1 MPCLPCCHSSVK
13 TCANPSSSH
22 IPPTLEPHLNQPS
35 PAKHVRLT
43 WSHSCRCRSSSPAH
57 SKNLIILLFQSQ
69 NQGSLTRPKRRPVKI
84 AMLVTSCHHGV
95 VHVHIIFK
103 TLNRFFDLL
112 ACLEKWSAWLHSC
125 ISQIAYLGVQSK
137 SNGKVPH

>member
-35 PAKHVRLT
+35 SAKHVRLT
-43 WSHSCRCRSSSPAH
+43 SSLSWRRRPSSPAH
-57 SKNLIILLFQSQ
+57 SKCLIILLFPSQ

-84 AMLVTSCHHGV
+84 AMLMTSCHHGV

-103 TLNRFFDLL
+103 TLNRFFNLL
-112 ACLEKWSAWLHSC
+112 ACLEKRSAWQHSE
-125 ISQIAYLGVQSK
+125 ISQVSYLGVQSK